1 MGPMAEPARG
11 AKTALAGVPPLE
23 RTDGRLPAGALRVH
37 LRSLILSGELPEG
50 TVLSQVELA
59 KALGVSRT
67 PLREALRMLQEEGLV
82 EAEPNRRARV
92 TGFDPV
98 DLDALYASRVLLE
111 AHAIELTVSRMTEEH
126 LARIVASVAAM
137 RTAADRRDHAGWEE
151 THSNFH
157 MLLVQG
163 VSERMRRTLRSQ
175 ADRAERY
182 RRLYQV
188 ADPRAWAIGDQ
199 EHGAIVDACV
209 ARDPELAARQLARHL
224 ARTAL
229 SLMAHLAPEQEPRA
243 VRLALR
249 TMLSPREGADS
260 TALLDGHSGV

>member
-1 MGPMAEPARG
+1 MPDEVEDAATP
-11 AKTALAGVPPLE
+11 LANVPPLP
-23 RTDGRLPAGALRVH
+23 RTDGRLPTGTLRTH
-37 LRSLILSGELPEG
+37 LRDLILSGDLPEG

-82 EAEPNRRARV
+82 EAEPNRRARI
-92 TGFDPV
+92 TGFDPE
-98 DLDALYASRVLLE
+98 DLDTLYASRVLLE
-111 AHAIELTVSRMTEEH
+111 ALAIELTV
-126 LARIVASVAAM
+126 ARTSDQEVAAIEGLLADM
-137 RTAADRRDHAGWEE
+137 RVAGERRDHDGWEE
-151 THSNFH
+151 AHSAFH
-157 MLLVQG
+157 AQLVNG

-188 ADPRAWAIGDQ
+188 ADPRAWSVGDA
-199 EHGAIVDACV
+199 EHGAIVDACQ
-209 ARDPELAARQLARHL
+209 ARDAEAAARHLARHL

-249 TMLSPREGADS
+249 AVLSPREESVSAALEVGAARS
-260 TALLDGHSGV
+260 S

>member
-1 MGPMAEPARG
+1 MGLMADPAGEPT
-11 AKTALAGVPPLE
+11 TALAKVPPLE
-23 RTDGRLPAGALRVH
+23 RTDGRLPAGALRAH
-37 LRSLILSGELPEG
+37 LRQLILSGELPEG

-59 KALGVSRT
+59 RALGVSRT

-92 TGFDPV
+92 TGFDPE

-111 AHAIELTVSRMTEEH
+111 ALAIELTVTRLGDEDLVAIEAS
-126 LARIVASVAAM
+126 LAEMRAA
-137 RTAADRRDHAGWEE
+137 AGRRDHAGWEE
-151 THSNFH
+151 AHSRFH
-157 MLLVQG
+157 ALLVQG
-163 VSERMRRTLRSQ
+163 VSERMGRTLRSQ

-188 ADPRAWAIGDQ
+188 ADPRAWAIGDE
-199 EHGAIVDACV
+199 EHGAIVAACLERAPEV
-209 ARDPELAARQLARHL
+209 AAQQLARHL

-249 TMLSPREGADS
+249 TVLSARDDAAPAG
-260 TALLDGHSGV
+260 LVDGHGQG